1 MSASGSKKAI
11 IAAFLAN
18 LGIAI
23 AKFIGFFITGA
34 SSMLSEAIHSV
45 ADTGNQ
51 GLLLLGGR
59 RSERTADED
68 HPFGY
73 GRERYFWSF
82 VVAVV
87 LFTLGSLFAI
97 YEGIHKI
104 QHPEALE
111 VPVVAFA
118 ILIVAIGLESFS
130 FRTAIHESR
139 PLKGDA
145 TWWQFLRTSK
155 VPEFPVVLLEDAGA
169 LVGLVVALTAVTLN
183 VVTDNS
189 VYDGI
194 GSIIIGLILGV
205 IAVFLCIEMKSLLI
219 GESASP
225 ADRATIDAAIGSTP
239 GVVALIHSRTEHIGP
254 EEILLGAKVEF
265 DPDLDVAALA
275 DAVDRV
281 EAAVRARRCRRFGS
295 STSSPDLHRDR
306 PDDASGRVPARAPRT
321 PRTGTATSTGCRSN
335 VPAGRSIRRGGGKRC
350 AGEAARVVG
359 RCVRPGDRPAS
370 QRTVRWRTAPGRV
383 RHPGPVGAGRRRRL
397 P

>member
-1 MSASGSKKAI
+1 MSASGSKRAI

-23 AKFIGFFITGA
+23 AKFVGFLITGA

-59 RSERTADED
+59 RSQKAADSE

-104 QHPEALE
+104 QHPEDLNSPA
-111 VPVVAFA
+111 
-118 ILIVAIGLESFS
+118 VAIGILGVAFVLESFS
-130 FRTAIHESR
+130 LRTAVHESR

-145 TWWQFLRTSK
+145 TWWEFLRTAK

-169 LVGLVVALTAVTLN
+169 LIGLVVALTAVVLN
-183 VVTDNS
+183 VVTGNS

-194 GSIIIGLILGV
+194 GSVLIGWILGV

-219 GESASP
+219 GESASD
-225 ADRATIDAAIGSTP
+225 ADRAAIDDAIVGVP
-239 GVVALIHSRTEHIGP
+239 GVVRVIHSRTQHLGP
-254 EEILLGAKVEF
+254 EEILLAAKVEF
-265 DPDLDVAALA
+265 DPGMDVARLA
-275 DAVDRV
+275 DAIDRV
-281 EAAVRARRCRRFGS
+281 EAAVRDRVSGVGLIYIE
-295 STSSPDLHRDR
+295 PDLF
-306 PDDASGRVPARAPRT
+306 
-321 PRTGTATSTGCRSN
+321 RS
-335 VPAGRSIRRGGGKRC
+335 
-350 AGEAARVVG
+350 E
-359 RCVRPGDRPAS
+359 
-370 QRTVRWRTAPGRV
+370 
-383 RHPGPVGAGRRRRL
+383 PVA
-397 P
+397 

>member
-1 MSASGSKKAI
+1 MSASGGKRAI

-23 AKFIGFFITGA
+23 AKFAGFLITGA

-59 RSERTADED
+59 RSTRAADQE

-87 LFTLGSLFAI
+87 LFTLGSMFAI

-104 QHPEALE
+104 QHPEPLE
-111 VPVVAFA
+111 SPA
-118 ILIVAIGLESFS
+118 VAIGILGLAAVLEAFS
-130 FRTAIHESR
+130 FRTAVHESR

-145 TWWQFLRTSK
+145 SWWRFLRTAK

-169 LVGLVVALTAVTLN
+169 LVGLAVALVAVLLN
-183 VVTDNS
+183 IATDNS

-194 GSIIIGLILGV
+194 GSVIIGVILGV

-219 GESASP
+219 GESASTSHRDRI
-225 ADRATIDAAIGSTP
+225 DRAIVGTAD
-239 GVVALIHSRTEHIGP
+239 VVRVIHSRTEHLGP
-254 EEILLGAKVEF
+254 EEILLAAKVEF
-265 DPDLDVAALA
+265 ASELDLPGVA
-275 DAVDRV
+275 DAIDRV
-281 EAAVRARRCRRFGS
+281 EAAVRAEVPTVRLIYIE
-295 STSSPDLHRDR
+295 PDVFRD
-306 PDDASGRVPARAPRT
+306 
-321 PRTGTATSTGCRSN
+321 
-335 VPAGRSIRRGGGKRC
+335 PAGTR
-350 AGEAARVVG
+350 
-359 RCVRPGDRPAS
+359 
-370 QRTVRWRTAPGRV
+370 
-383 RHPGPVGAGRRRRL
+383 
-397 P
+397 